1 MSRLSRSLSLGSLL
15 MLASSTAT
23 TLGCG
28 NENEPAMRAVLP
40 PCPERMA
47 QLGEYCIDRYEARI
61 VEGSAEPARDEMPSI
76 GVTFYE
82 ADRACHEAGF
92 RLCTG
97 DEWTLACAGSE
108 ARRVP
113 YAAAWAA
120 HICNSVQP
128 DDDMNLFPVR
138 EGGAFPGCVSP
149 EGVFDLVGN
158 VWEWTNEPNTAGNLR
173 ELRGGGSHNAE
184 PQSTC
189 TINDRVY
196 MAPEDNA
203 GLVGFRC
210 CMRARH

>member
-1 MSRLSRSLSLGSLL
+1 MRRLLRTSLL
-15 MLASSTAT
+15 LLVVSQ
-23 TLGCG
+23 LGCG
-28 NENEPAMRAVLP
+28 GEDAVPMRAVLP
-40 PCPERMA
+40 PCPERMV
-47 QLGEYCIDRYEARI
+47 QLGGFCIDRYEARI
-61 VEGSAEPARDEMPSI
+61 GEGSAEPARGEMPAVGIS
-76 GVTFYE
+76 FND

-97 DEWTLACAGSE
+97 DEWTQACQGSE
-108 ARRVP
+108 TRRVP
-113 YAAAWAA
+113 YGPAWVA
-120 HICNSVQP
+120 HTCNSVQP

-158 VWEWTNEPNTAGNLR
+158 VWEWTNEPNPPGNLR

-196 MAPEDNA
+196 MAPDDNA
-203 GLVGFRC
+203 GLIGFRC
-210 CMRARH
+210 CMRARQ